1 MLLLAHQMSHGSAT
15 FSCSRPAPVEAL
27 LNCHACLAS
36 WTRCCFRRH
45 PALVSSLQVCRA
57 EVGLPSTEQYLCGA
71 GGSHCAGRKKLR
83 QDNHQ
88 KLVCTTRGSSYLG
101 LPCFRVL
108 LIRALLRGR
117 RVLIQGP
124 LLSETP
130 KLDPGEDFTC
140 LPLEHISLWPASV
153 VIVSRIPHSPYSYHI
168 QPLSPDACHILSN
181 LP

>member
-1 MLLLAHQMSHGSAT
+1 MLFQKT
-15 FSCSRPAPVEAL
+15 
-27 LNCHACLAS
+27 
-36 WTRCCFRRH
+36 

-130 KLDPGEDFTC
+130 KLDPGKT
-140 LPLEHISLWPASV
+140 LLV
-153 VIVSRIPHSPYSYHI
+153 YHW
-168 QPLSPDACHILSN
+168 ST
-181 LP
+181 